1 MAVIRK
7 DNYQQENT
15 FFVPLHFQYS
25 IIMASLKDLFHSA
38 AYRTFMKKIL
48 IYALIVLVLGII
60 FWVCKLRGGSVL
72 TIVGGGTLIFWALF
86 YLLGKIIG

>member
-7 DNYQQENT
+7 DNYQQETT

-25 IIMASLKDLFHSA
+25 IIMANLKDLFHSA
-38 AYRTFMKKIL
+38 AYRVFMKKLL
-48 IYALIVLVLGII
+48 IYALIVLVLGVI
-60 FWVCKLRGGSVL
+60 FWVCKLPGGTVM
-72 TIVGGGTLIFWALF
+72 TIVGGGTLVFWAIF